1 MRLLRILFH
10 VLLFLPLFWQVQV
23 LAAVNFDEFFSDQTL
38 RIDYFHSGDAKN
50 EMITLDHCYRYGIW
64 AGSRTRL
71 IDPLNLGRY
80 HVKIYDLAANKLIF
94 SRGFDSYFGEYK
106 TSDPALQCIART
118 YHESVLI
125 PMPKNKIRFVLEGRD
140 RMNQL
145 HELYAN
151 EIDPHDIY
159 IIRENL
165 TDLSVKVLNSHYSG
179 DPHSKADIVIL
190 AEGYTASEEDKYKS
204 DLKRVTQL
212 FLSQAPYKSLQDKF
226 NIYGIF
232 KPSLESGVDEPGA
245 GVFKNTILN
254 TTFHSLGLER
264 YMLTEDNKSM
274 RDLAAAVP
282 YDAIVIMV
290 NHTRYGGGGIYNLY
304 CTFTTDNQWTD
315 YVFLHEFGHSFGGLA
330 DEYYSSDVAYNDFYP
345 KGVEPIDYNI
355 TALLDPNNLKWKN
368 LATPGI
374 ALPTPWEKTGYD
386 SLGQAWVV
394 KRRQLNKEIME
405 LKKDSTLN
413 AAKIKEL
420 QSEYKNLDHILT
432 TQLETFL
439 KNSKYSGMV
448 GAFEGAGYSATGLYR
463 PMLDCLMFSKGAK
476 PYCTV
481 CEQGILR
488 VLQQYLED

>member
-1 MRLLRILFH
+1 MRSLKCICYL
-10 VLLFLPLFWQVQV
+10 LLFLPLLLQAQVT
-23 LAAVNFDEFFSDQTL
+23 AAVNFEDYFTDQTL
-38 RIDYFHSGDAKN
+38 RIDYFHIGDAKN

-71 IDPLNLGRY
+71 IDLLNLGRY
-80 HVKIYDLAANKLIF
+80 QVKIYDLATNKLIF

-106 TSDPALQCIART
+106 TSDPALQCLART
-118 YHESVLI
+118 YHESALI
-125 PMPKNKIRFVLEGRD
+125 PMPRNKIRFVLEGRD

-145 HELYAN
+145 HELYTK

-159 IIRENL
+159 IIQENF
-165 TDLSVKVLNSHYSG
+165 TDRLVKVMNSYYSG
-179 DPHSKADIVIL
+179 DPHGKADIVIL
-190 AEGYTASEEDKYKS
+190 AEGYTANEEDKYKT

-212 FLSQAPYKSLQDKF
+212 FLNQQPYKALKDKF

-245 GVFKNTILN
+245 GIFKNTVLN
-254 TTFHSLGLER
+254 TTFHALGLDR
-264 YMLTEDNKSM
+264 YMLTEDNKAV
-274 RDLAAAVP
+274 RDLAAQVP

-304 CTFTTDNQWTD
+304 CTFTTDNQWTE

-355 TALLDPNNLKWKN
+355 TALLDPDNLKWKN
-368 LATPGI
+368 LLTPGI
-374 ALPTPWEKTGYD
+374 ALPTPWEKAGYD
-386 SLGQAWVV
+386 SLGMTWLA
-394 KRRQLNKEIME
+394 KRRQLNKDIME
-405 LKKDSTLN
+405 MKKDSILN

-420 QSEYKNLDHILT
+420 QDEYKSLDRTLT
-432 TQLETFL
+432 TQLDAFL
-439 KNSKYSGMV
+439 KNSKYAGMV
-448 GAFEGAGYSATGLYR
+448 GAFEGAGYAATGLYR

-476 PYCTV
+476 PYCKV
-481 CEQGILR
+481 CEQGIIR
-488 VLQQYLED
+488 VLEQYME

>member
-1 MRLLRILFH
+1 MRSLKSIYY
-10 VLLFLPLFWQVQV
+10 VLLFLPLLLQAQMP
-23 LAAVNFDEFFSDQTL
+23 ASITFDQFFTDQTL

-64 AGSRTRL
+64 AGSRIRF
-71 IDPLNLGRY
+71 IDLLNLGRY
-80 HVKIYDLAANKLIF
+80 YVKIYDLATNKLIF

-125 PMPKNKIRFVLEGRD
+125 PLPKNKVRFVLEGRD

-145 HELYAN
+145 HELYTN
-151 EIDPHDIY
+151 EIDPQDIY
-159 IIRENL
+159 VIHENL
-165 TDLSVKVLNSHYSG
+165 MDRSVKVLNSHYSG
-179 DPHSKADIVIL
+179 DPHGKVDIVIL
-190 AEGYTASEEDKYKS
+190 AEGYTSSEEDKYKT

-212 FLSQAPYKSLQDKF
+212 FLNHPPYKFLKDKF

-264 YMLTEDNKSM
+264 YMLTEDNKAM
-274 RDLAAAVP
+274 RDLAAHAP

-345 KGVEPIDYNI
+345 KGVEPIDFNI

-368 LATPGI
+368 FMTPGI
-374 ALPTPWEKTGYD
+374 ALPTPWEKASYD
-386 SLGQAWVV
+386 SLGLIWLA
-394 KRRQLNKEIME
+394 KRRQLNKDIME
-405 LKKDSTLN
+405 MKKDSSLN

-420 QSEYKNLDHILT
+420 QSEYKNLDRTLT
-432 TQLETFL
+432 AQLDTFL
-439 KNSKYSGMV
+439 KNSKYNGMV

-463 PMLDCLMFSKGAK
+463 PMLDCLMFSKGTK
-476 PYCTV
+476 PYCKV
-481 CEQGILR
+481 CEQGVIR
-488 VLQQYLED
+488 VVEQYME

>member
-1 MRLLRILFH
+1 MRLLKSIVY
-10 VLLFLPLFWQVQV
+10 VLLILPLFLQAQVPAS
-23 LAAVNFDEFFSDQTL
+23 LNFAQFFTDQTL
-38 RIDYFHSGDAKN
+38 RIDYFHSGDAKH

-80 HVKIYDLAANKLIF
+80 CVKIYDLATNKLIF

-106 TSDPALQCIART
+106 TSDPALQCTART

-125 PMPKNKIRFVLEGRD
+125 PMPRNKVRFVLEGRD

-145 HELYAN
+145 HELFAT
-151 EIDPHDIY
+151 EIDPHNIY
-159 IIRENL
+159 IIRENF
-165 TDLSVKVLNSHYSG
+165 TDRSVKVMNSNYSG

-190 AEGYTASEEDKYKS
+190 AEGYTADEEDKYKT

-212 FLSQAPYKSLQDKF
+212 FLNQPPYKSLKDKF

-245 GVFKNTILN
+245 GVFKRTVLS

-264 YMLTEDNKSM
+264 YMLTEDNKSI

-282 YDAIVIMV
+282 YEAIVIMV

-304 CTFTTDNQWTD
+304 CTFTTDNQWTE

-355 TALLDPNNLKWKN
+355 TALLDPNKLKWKN
-368 LATPGI
+368 FMTPAI
-374 ALPTPWEKTGYD
+374 ALPTPWEKAGYD
-386 SLGQAWVV
+386 SLGQAWVA
-394 KRRQLNKEIME
+394 KRRQLNKEITE

-420 QSEYKNLDHILT
+420 QAQSKNIDRTLTAQLD
-432 TQLETFL
+432 TFL
-439 KNSKYSGMV
+439 KNSKYNGMV
-448 GAFEGAGYSATGLYR
+448 GAFEGAGYSTTGLYR
-463 PMLDCLMFSKGAK
+463 PMLDCIMFSKGTK
-476 PYCTV
+476 PYCKV
-481 CEQGILR
+481 CEQGIIR
-488 VLQQYLED
+488 VLEQYIE